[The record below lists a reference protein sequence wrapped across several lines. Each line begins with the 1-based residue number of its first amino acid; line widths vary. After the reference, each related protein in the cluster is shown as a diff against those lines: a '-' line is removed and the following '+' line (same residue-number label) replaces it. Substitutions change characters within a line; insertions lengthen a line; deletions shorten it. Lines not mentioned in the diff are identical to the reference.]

1 MRTYIKKLSFV
12 ALLLLLPIMV
22 MANKEVPSA
31 RTSGEVK
38 IRNVVASKQL
48 RINYRYGEMEL
59 VFWDKNEILVLYE
72 EVVEASSKKLADD
85 VLQNR
90 YPITR
95 ENSNEYVIEQLQNAY
110 NSPHIVKY
118 NSKWT
123 VYVPVCLRYVLAKNV
138 FGNINVGKGCQSQLR
153 LEVEHGNVNVTD
165 VKPMCMIKVTHGN
178 FYVGKCGYMNVTT
191 KHSNGTIGYANTLNL
206 SSEHADAIRI
216 DKVDN
221 MTIQGRFNKLHI
233 NKMGEAK
240 IKGSYFTIEIDEL
253 LGHANLDNMEHSA
266 INVNSLIGKY
276 DASALSHCKLNITIN
291 KNNRTPKVWIHHVKW
306 TDVVVSMPNA
316 LKVSCLLHNSYGKIN
331 LDLPPSVKRYEID
344 REDNRFELRTHT
356 QLNTSSFT
364 PNSVIDVCDSSYGS
378 ITIKGY

>member
-1 MRTYIKKLSFV
+1 
-12 ALLLLLPIMV
+12 
-22 MANKEVPSA
+22 MANKEAPSA

-72 EVVEASSKKLADD
+72 EVVEASSKKRAED

-110 NSPHIVKY
+110 NSSHNVKY
-118 NSKWT
+118 DSKWT
-123 VYVPVCLRYVLAKNV
+123 VYVPVCLRYVLATNV

-153 LEVEHGNVNVTD
+153 LEVDHGNVNVTD

-178 FYVGKCGYMNVTT
+178 FYVGKCGYMNVTSM
-191 KHSNGTIGYANTLNL
+191 HSNGTIGYVNTLNL
-206 SSEHADAIRI
+206 FSEHADAIRI
-216 DKVDN
+216 DKADN
-221 MTIQGRFNKLHI
+221 MTIQGRHNKLQI
-233 NKMGEAK
+233 DKMGEAK
-240 IKGSYFTIEIDEL
+240 IGGAYFTIEIDEL
-253 LGHANLDNMEHSA
+253 LGHANLYNMEHSA

-291 KNNRTPKVWIHHVKW
+291 KSNRNPKVWIHHIKW

-331 LDLPPSVKRYEID
+331 LNLPPSVKRYEMD
-344 REDNRFELRTHT
+344 REEKGFTLRTHT
-356 QLNTSSFT
+356 LLNTPSFT
-364 PNSVIDVCDSSYGS
+364 TSSVIDVYDSSYGG